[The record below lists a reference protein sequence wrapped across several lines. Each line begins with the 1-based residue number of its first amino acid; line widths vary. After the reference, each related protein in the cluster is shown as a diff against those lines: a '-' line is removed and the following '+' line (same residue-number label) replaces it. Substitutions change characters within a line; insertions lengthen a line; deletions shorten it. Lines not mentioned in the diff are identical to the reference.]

1 MAYSNL
7 KHNKN
12 GFFEGP
18 FIFEPKIFKD
28 ARGIFYESWNKN
40 RFEEKLGHKIDF
52 IQDNVSISSK
62 GVLRG
67 IHYQIGKKS
76 QGKLVR
82 CSKGSLLDV
91 IVDLRKYSKT
101 FKYWGSV
108 NLSSSN
114 NLQLWIPTG
123 FGHAFL
129 SLENETML
137 EYKVT
142 NYWSKDHERTLIW
155 NDKTINI
162 AWPDI
167 NLKYNISTKDLN
179 GLTLEKL
186 NLSNSLFI

>member
-18 FIFEPKIFKD
+18 FIFEPMIFRD
-28 ARGIFYESWNKN
+28 ERGVFFESWNKN
-40 RFEEKLGHKIDF
+40 RFEGKLGYKIDF

-67 IHYQIGKKS
+67 IHYQIGDKS

-82 CSKGSLLDV
+82 CSNGSLLDV

-114 NLQLWIPTG
+114 NLQLWIPSG

-129 SLENETML
+129 SLENQTML

-142 NYWSKDHERTLIW
+142 NYWSKEYERTLIW

-167 NLKYNISTKDLN
+167 NIKYNISTKYIN
-179 GLTLEKL
+179 VLTL
-186 NLSNSLFI
+186 

>member
-18 FIFEPKIFKD
+18 FIFEPMIFRD
-28 ARGIFYESWNKN
+28 ERGEFFESWNKN
-40 RFEEKLGHKIDF
+40 RFEEKLGYKIDF

-67 IHYQIGKKS
+67 IHYQIGNKS

-82 CSKGSLLDV
+82 CSNGSLLDV

-114 NLQLWIPTG
+114 NLQLWIPSG

-129 SLENETML
+129 SLENQTML

-142 NYWSKDHERTLIW
+142 NYWSKEHERTLIW
-155 NDKTINI
+155 NDETINI
-162 AWPDI
+162 SWPNI
-167 NLKYNISTKDLN
+167 NLKYNLSIKDLK
-179 GLTLEKL
+179 GLTLEEL

>member
-1 MAYSNL
+1 MNHIKI

-12 GFFEGP
+12 GFFNGP
-18 FIFEPKIFKD
+18 FVLEPEIFRD
-28 ARGIFYESWNKN
+28 DRGLFFESWNKN
-40 RFEEKLGHKIDF
+40 RFEKILGHKIKF
-52 IQDNVSISSK
+52 IQDNVSVSSK

-67 IHYQIGKKS
+67 IHYQIENKS

-108 NLSSSN
+108 NLNSHN
-114 NLQLWIPTG
+114 NLQLWIPSG

-142 NYWSKDHERTLIW
+142 NYWSKEHERTLIW
-155 NDKTINI
+155 NDKSVNIFWPNINV
-162 AWPDI
+162 
-167 NLKYNISTKDLN
+167 KYNLSTKDLN
-179 GLTLEKL
+179 GLTLEEL
-186 NLSNSLFI
+186 NLSNSLFK

>member
-1 MAYSNL
+1 MNQIKI

-12 GFFEGP
+12 GFFNGP
-18 FIFEPKIFKD
+18 FVLEPEIFRD
-28 ARGIFYESWNKN
+28 DRGLFFESWNKN
-40 RFEEKLGHKIDF
+40 RFEKILGHKINF
-52 IQDNVSISSK
+52 IQDNVSVSSK

-67 IHYQIGKKS
+67 IHYQIGNKS

-82 CSKGSLLDV
+82 CSNGSLLDV

-114 NLQLWIPTG
+114 NLQLWIPSG

-129 SLENETML
+129 SLENQTML

-142 NYWSKDHERTLIW
+142 NYWSKEHERTLIW
-155 NDKTINI
+155 NDETINI
-162 AWPDI
+162 SWPNI
-167 NLKYNISTKDLN
+167 NLKYNLSIKDLK
-179 GLTLEKL
+179 GLTLEEL